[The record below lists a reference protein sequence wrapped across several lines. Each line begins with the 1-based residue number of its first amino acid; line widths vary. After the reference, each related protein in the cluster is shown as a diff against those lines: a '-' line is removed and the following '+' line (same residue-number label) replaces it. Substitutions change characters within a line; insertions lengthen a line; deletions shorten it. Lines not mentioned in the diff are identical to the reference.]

1 MAAVERYTSVEA
13 SSRVNK
19 KNVVSTKRYLKILP
33 MMMAGLYL
41 INTVL
46 SSFNIDYSIFSYIAH
61 LLGWYL
67 ILKASYLFGFCTY
80 HRMFLWYILVN
91 DIICITDYEFG
102 LPISN
107 WNLFVLH
114 IIVAGIFLFLVLYFR
129 LKCRNR

>member
-1 MAAVERYTSVEA
+1 MAAVVKSTSVEV

-19 KNVVSTKRYLKILP
+19 RNVVSTKRYLKILP

-41 INTVL
+41 TNTIL
-46 SSFNIDYSIFSYIAH
+46 SSWNIDYSIFSYVAH

-80 HRMFLWYILVN
+80 HRMFLWYMLAN
-91 DIICITDYEFG
+91 DVICITDYEFG
-102 LPISN
+102 LPISE

-114 IIVAGIFLFLVLYFR
+114 IIVAGTFMFLVLYFR
-129 LKCRNR
+129 LKCK

>member
-1 MAAVERYTSVEA
+1 MAAVVKSTSVEV

-41 INTVL
+41 TNTIL
-46 SSFNIDYSIFSYIAH
+46 SSWNIDYSIFSYVAH

-80 HRMFLWYILVN
+80 HRMFLWYILAN
-91 DIICITDYEFG
+91 DVICITDYEFG
-102 LPISN
+102 LPISE

-114 IIVAGIFLFLVLYFR
+114 IIVAGIFMFLVLYFR
-129 LKCRNR
+129 LKCR

>member
-1 MAAVERYTSVEA
+1 MAAVVKSTSVEV

-41 INTVL
+41 TNTIL
-46 SSFNIDYSIFSYIAH
+46 SSWNIDYSIFLYVAH

-80 HRMFLWYILVN
+80 HRMFLWYILAN
-91 DIICITDYEFG
+91 DVICITDYEFG
-102 LPISN
+102 LPISE

-114 IIVAGIFLFLVLYFR
+114 IIVAGIFMFLVLYFR
-129 LKCRNR
+129 LKCR

>member
-1 MAAVERYTSVEA
+1 MAVVVKSTSVEVN
-13 SSRVNK
+13 SRVNR

-41 INTVL
+41 TNTIL
-46 SSFNIDYSIFSYIAH
+46 SSWNIDYSILSYAAH

-80 HRMFLWYILVN
+80 HRMFLWYMLVN
-91 DIICITDYEFG
+91 DVICITDYEFG
-102 LPISN
+102 LPISE

-114 IIVAGIFLFLVLYFR
+114 IIVAGIFMFLVLYFR
-129 LKCRNR
+129 LKCR

>member
-1 MAAVERYTSVEA
+1 MAAVVKFTSVEVN
-13 SSRVNK
+13 SRVNK
-19 KNVVSTKRYLKILP
+19 KNVVSTKRYLKVLP

-41 INTVL
+41 TNTIL
-46 SSFNIDYSIFSYIAH
+46 SSWNIDYSIFSYVAH

-91 DIICITDYEFG
+91 DVICITDYEFG
-102 LPISN
+102 LPISE

-114 IIVAGIFLFLVLYFR
+114 IIVAGIFMFLVLYFR
-129 LKCRNR
+129 LKCK

>member
-1 MAAVERYTSVEA
+1 MAAVVKSTSVEVN
-13 SSRVNK
+13 SRVNK
-19 KNVVSTKRYLKILP
+19 KNVISTKRYLKILP

-41 INTVL
+41 TNTIL
-46 SSFNIDYSIFSYIAH
+46 SSWNIDYSIFSYVAH

-91 DIICITDYEFG
+91 DVICITDYEFG
-102 LPISN
+102 LPISE

-114 IIVAGIFLFLVLYFR
+114 IIVAGIFMFLVLYFR
-129 LKCRNR
+129 LKCK

>member
-1 MAAVERYTSVEA
+1 MAAVVKSTSVEV

-19 KNVVSTKRYLKILP
+19 KNVVSTKRYLRILP

-41 INTVL
+41 TNTIL
-46 SSFNIDYSIFSYIAH
+46 SSWNIDYSIFSYAAH

-91 DIICITDYEFG
+91 DVICITDYEFG
-102 LPISN
+102 LPISE
-107 WNLFVLH
+107 WNLFALH
-114 IIVAGIFLFLVLYFR
+114 IIVAGIFMFLVLYFR
-129 LKCRNR
+129 LKCK